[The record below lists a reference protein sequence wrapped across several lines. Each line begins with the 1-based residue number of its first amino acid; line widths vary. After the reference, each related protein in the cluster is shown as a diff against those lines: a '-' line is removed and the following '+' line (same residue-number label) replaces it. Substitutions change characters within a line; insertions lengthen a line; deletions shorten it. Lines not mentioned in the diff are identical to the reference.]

1 MFSYLPLV
9 SKCSFFIFIRVG
21 EISSWGV
28 FFDITKI
35 ITNFTGGISSPKYKS
50 KYMRMAMPLSTT
62 TRFTMCG
69 SAHSI
74 QAMSQSLNLL
84 RSL

>member
-1 MFSYLPLV
+1 MFSYLLLV

-21 EISSWGV
+21 KISSWGV

-50 KYMRMAMPLSTT
+50 KIKIYEKIISTVGVGGNGRT
-62 TRFTMCG
+62 
-69 SAHSI
+69 A
-74 QAMSQSLNLL
+74 
-84 RSL
+84 